1 MTRSSLYVGTVSH
14 RRLRPRDHEFR
25 YRAFWLFIDLDE
37 LPSLA
42 TRLALFSHNK
52 GNLFSLH
59 DVDHGDGSATPLRI
73 QVEQHLTE
81 AGIVLAGGSIE
92 LLCMPRTLGYS
103 FNPLSVYFC
112 HRGDASLAA
121 LVYEVHNT
129 FGERHCYVLPAGA
142 ESDPLRQHYGKRF
155 FVSPFMDMD
164 MRYDFN
170 VMAPAERIGIAIR
183 VSAADEAV
191 MHASLTGVRRDLT
204 DRALL
209 RMFLTIPAIP
219 LKVSAAIYWEA
230 LRLWLKGL
238 RLRGRPAVASVGSF
252 PGQAQP

>member
-1 MTRSSLYVGTVSH
+1 
-14 RRLRPRDHEFR
+14 
-25 YRAFWLFIDLDE
+25 
-37 LPSLA
+37 
-42 TRLALFSHNK
+42 
-52 GNLFSLH
+52 
-59 DVDHGDGSATPLRI
+59 
-73 QVEQHLTE
+73 
-81 AGIVLAGGSIE
+81 
-92 LLCMPRTLGYS
+92 
-103 FNPLSVYFC
+103 
-112 HRGDASLAA
+112 
-121 LVYEVHNT
+121 
-129 FGERHCYVLPAGA
+129 
-142 ESDPLRQHYGKRF
+142 
-155 FVSPFMDMD
+155 MDMD

-238 RLRGRPAVASVGSF
+238 RLRGRPAAPEFGIRGRLRRFFPRTSAAVTANIKHGLFARRPYQRSRYEKSTRKLATEPIDQPIDVACLSIILRQCANVPSS
-252 PGQAQP
+252 